1 MLSRPNRDQ
10 REEETDIR
18 EVAWVLLSLFGG
30 VLHVRHLLA
39 LVRAPGG
46 SCEAEGVCEG

>member
-1 MLSRPNRDQ
+1 MLSRPSRDQ
-10 REEETDIR
+10 REEEADIR
-18 EVAWVLLSLFGG
+18 EVTLDLLSLFGG
-30 VLHVRHLLA
+30 ALHVRHLLA